1 MENRKDDLAMKP
13 AAQKKVDLNC
23 DFGEGFGIYSFGE
36 DGELVKHVASAN
48 IACGFHAGDPHTM
61 RLAVEQCLTA
71 GVAIGA
77 HPGLPDRLGFGRRR
91 MELAPDEA
99 YDYVLYQLG
108 ALGAFAQAAGSAL
121 RHMKPHG
128 ALYHMANADPAIAEA
143 VVRAAHAYSSE
154 LLVYAQSGSLLL
166 LTARA
171 AGMHAVA
178 EVFPDRAYLADG
190 ALAPRHLPGACLSDA
205 AAVAE
210 RAVAMVSHG
219 QVYDREGVAIP
230 LEVGTLCLHGDHPGA
245 GASAALLR
253 SELEKAGIEVAAPQL
268 AR

>member
-1 MENRKDDLAMKP
+1 MKP
-13 AAQKKVDLNC
+13 AAASKQVDLNC

-36 DGELVKHVASAN
+36 DGELVRHVTSAN

-61 RLAVEQCLTA
+61 KLAVEQCQAA

-91 MELAPDEA
+91 IELSPGEA

-108 ALGAFAQAAGSAL
+108 ALGAFAQAAGSGL

-143 VVRAAHAYSSE
+143 VVRAARSYSSG

-166 LTARA
+166 HAART
-171 AGMHAVA
+171 AGMAVVA

-190 ALAPRHLPGACLSDA
+190 TLAPRHLPGACLADA
-205 AAVAE
+205 AEVAR
-210 RAVAMVSHG
+210 RAVAMVSNG
-219 QVYDREGVAIP
+219 EVYDRDGGAVP

-245 GASAALLR
+245 GANAALVR
-253 SELEKAGIEVAAPQL
+253 SSLEQAGIEVAAPHR
-268 AR
+268 AG